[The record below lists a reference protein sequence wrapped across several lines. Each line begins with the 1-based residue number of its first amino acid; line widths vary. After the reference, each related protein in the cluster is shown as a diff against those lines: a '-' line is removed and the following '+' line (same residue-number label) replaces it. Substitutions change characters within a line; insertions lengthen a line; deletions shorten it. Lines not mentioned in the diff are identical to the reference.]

1 MQEENTR
8 RSRGETGESRR
19 SRQVGQVGT
28 VSRGRSRGRAVSRR
42 RKKRGPSVLALG
54 LLLAIL
60 CVGGVGAAALLSRS
74 QGQGEEDPGKRIQG
88 ETFPGDPG
96 VSGENDGSGADPAED
111 VSGGRE
117 GAESGGDSSQ
127 RADTSGTG
135 RSTPQEQLAAMTL
148 EEKAAQIFL
157 VTPEALT
164 GYSQVTQ
171 AGEATREA
179 LETYPVGG
187 LIYFSQNL
195 QSPEQVKA
203 MTAGVQEY
211 ARQIQGLPLFLAIDE
226 EGGTVARLGNHPAF
240 GLPKIENMAEIGAKK
255 DGERAYEVGTVI
267 GSYLKEY
274 GFNMDFAPD
283 ADVLTEPG
291 NRAIG
296 SRSFGD
302 DPELVAELSGQVAKG
317 LREQGIMPVYKH
329 FPGHGATAG
338 DTHEGFA
345 EADRTLEELKA
356 AELIPFQAAAQ
367 SGAECIMAAHISL
380 PQVIGD
386 GTPASL
392 SPVMLTEVLRGDLG
406 FDGLIVTDALNMGAI
421 TEHYTAGEAAVKAF
435 QAGADLLLM
444 PEDLPAAYEAILQAV
459 RSGKISEERLDQS
472 VGRILERKAEMEK

>member
-1 MQEENTR
+1 
-8 RSRGETGESRR
+8 
-19 SRQVGQVGT
+19 
-28 VSRGRSRGRAVSRR
+28 
-42 RKKRGPSVLALG
+42 
-54 LLLAIL
+54 
-60 CVGGVGAAALLSRS
+60 
-74 QGQGEEDPGKRIQG
+74 
-88 ETFPGDPG
+88 
-96 VSGENDGSGADPAED
+96 
-111 VSGGRE
+111 
-117 GAESGGDSSQ
+117 
-127 RADTSGTG
+127 
-135 RSTPQEQLAAMTL
+135 MT
-148 EEKAAQIFL
+148 
-157 VTPEALT
+157 
-164 GYSQVTQ
+164 
-171 AGEATREA
+171 
-179 LETYPVGG
+179 
-187 LIYFSQNL
+187 
-195 QSPEQVKA
+195 
-203 MTAGVQEY
+203 
-211 ARQIQGLPLFLAIDE
+211 IDE

-421 TEHYTAGEAAVKAF
+421 TERYTAGEAAVKAF